1 MHVGHQSFF
10 SFVVSFSVSVAWFP
24 LGCQFQFPQT
34 LAFFILDAATENK
47 AQDLVY
53 RVIEQLKGYEVHTST
68 SFHYAR
74 DGISV
79 SLRNVS
85 KLGSE
90 TRIHLLHSVLFG
102 NDV

>member
-10 SFVVSFSVSVAWFP
+10 FFCRFFFGFGRLVSVGLPVPVPSDARV
-24 LGCQFQFPQT
+24 LH
-34 LAFFILDAATENK
+34 LAVVDAAICKTENK

-53 RVIEQLKGYEVHTST
+53 RDIEQQKGYEVHTST

-74 DGISV
+74 DGMSV

-85 KLGSE
+85 KLWQ
-90 TRIHLLHSVLFG
+90 
-102 NDV
+102 